1 MMRNNM
7 PMMSAAIPPRKE
19 LRENTAV
26 SNSDVFPLFPP
37 LFTQQTTMSKVDEIP
52 NPSPSQLAAL
62 PRKMTFFPSVNA
74 NPKILKPEQIKQY
87 NEQGYLMPF
96 NGLDQEEA
104 RELRAFFDGVLAAYI
119 ELGKTSYSINTA
131 HMRFA
136 RIYQLVQHPQIV
148 DAVADLLGPNVVCWG
163 SHFFCKM
170 PHDGKRVPWHQDS
183 TYWPLSPTKTVTVWL
198 AIDDADPENAN
209 MKFIPRSHLH
219 GLIDYDETQDA
230 NTVLDLAVRNPHS
243 YGDGEVDDQL
253 KAGQFS
259 MHSDLLLH
267 GSEANESNRRRCGLT
282 IRYAAAD
289 VTTWYDWHKK
299 GFVVRGEN
307 VGGHWA
313 NPEMP
318 NH

>member
-1 MMRNNM
+1 MAVPHNFSYRIKQNM
-7 PMMSAAIPPRKE
+7 ITKA
-19 LRENTAV
+19 
-26 SNSDVFPLFPP
+26 
-37 LFTQQTTMSKVDEIP
+37 DEIP
-52 NPSPSQLAAL
+52 NPTPSQLAEL
-62 PRKMTFFPSVNA
+62 PREIGFVPSTNQ
-74 NPKILKPEQIKQY
+74 NLKTLTPAQVKQY
-87 NEQGYLMPF
+87 NELGYVMPF
-96 NGLDQEEA
+96 QGLDQGESV
-104 RELRAFFDGVLAAYI
+104 ELRAFFDGVLAAFI
-119 ELGKTSYSINTA
+119 ELGRTSYSINTA

-136 RIYQLVQHPQIV
+136 RIYQLVHHPRIV
-148 DAVADLLGPNVVCWG
+148 DAVADLLGPDVVCWG

-219 GLIDYDETQDA
+219 GLIDYDETQEAD
-230 NTVLDLAVRNPHS
+230 TVLDLAVRNPHS
-243 YGDGEVDDQL
+243 YGDGEIDVQL

-267 GSEANESNRRRCGLT
+267 GSEANQSDRRRCGLT

-299 GFVVRGEN
+299 GIVVRGEN
-307 VGGHWA
+307 KSGKWA
-313 NPEMP
+313 NPAVP

>member
-1 MMRNNM
+1 M

>member
-1 MMRNNM
+1 
-7 PMMSAAIPPRKE
+7 
-19 LRENTAV
+19 
-26 SNSDVFPLFPP
+26 
-37 LFTQQTTMSKVDEIP
+37 MSKVDEIP
-52 NPSPSQLAAL
+52 NPSPSQLAGL
-62 PRKMTFFPSVNA
+62 PRQMKFFPSVNA
-74 NPKILKPEQIKQY
+74 NPKTLSPAQITQY

-96 NGLDQEEA
+96 NGLDRDEA
-104 RELRAFFDGVLAAYI
+104 REIRAFFDGVLAAYI
-119 ELGKTSYSINTA
+119 ELGKSSYAISTA
-131 HMRFA
+131 HLRFA
-136 RIYQLVQHPQIV
+136 RIYQLVQHPRIL
-148 DAVADLLGPNVVCWG
+148 DAVSDLLGPNIVCWG

-219 GLIDYDETQDA
+219 GLIDYDETHDA

-243 YGDGEVDDQL
+243 YGDAEIDDQL

-299 GFVVRGEN
+299 GMVVRGEN
-307 VGGHWA
+307 IKGHWA

>member
-1 MMRNNM
+1 
-7 PMMSAAIPPRKE
+7 
-19 LRENTAV
+19 
-26 SNSDVFPLFPP
+26 
-37 LFTQQTTMSKVDEIP
+37 MSKVDEIP

-62 PRKMTFFPSVNA
+62 PRKMTFFPSVNP

-96 NGLDQEEA
+96 NGLDQEES

-119 ELGKTSYSINTA
+119 ELGKSSYSINTA

-136 RIYQLVQHPQIV
+136 RIYQLVQHPRIV

-230 NTVLDLAVRNPHS
+230 NTVLDLAVRNPHT

-307 VGGHWA
+307 IGGHWA